1 MYVTLDWFLGLQAVL
16 KYDFREEDKPHNCL
30 DDAII
35 PMRIVHDWI
44 QHGVDTCSL
53 PPRVKVS
60 FFEYSVDL

>member
-35 PMRIVHDWI
+35 PMRIVQYWI
-44 QHGVDTCSL
+44 QHGVDTCSIPL
-53 PPRVKVS
+53 PVKVS